1 MATTAFKELVGSG
14 WAYPVQMDSRGEV
27 ALTNDDNEIYQSI
40 LIILSTAKGERV
52 MRPEF
57 GCGIHDYIFA
67 PSNHVTAAAVEVEV
81 KEALDRWEPRI
92 KVIAVKATPS
102 NASIGTMMIE
112 VEYEVKSM
120 NDQRS
125 LVFPFYLLP

>member
-14 WAYPVQMDSRGEV
+14 WGFPVQLDARGEV
-27 ALTNDDNEIYQSI
+27 ALTNDDNEIHQAIY
-40 LIILSTAKGERV
+40 IILSTAKGERV

-67 PSNHVTAAAVEVEV
+67 PSNNITAAAVEVEV
-81 KEALDRWEPRI
+81 REALERWEPRI
-92 KVIAVKATPS
+92 NVKTVKAIPS

-112 VEYEVKSM
+112 IEYEVKSM